1 MSNVSGETPTAGIP
15 VGQLPSSVA
24 VTPDGSHAYVTN
36 AQSGSVS
43 VIDLAMRTVSATI
56 DMPPVQI
63 TGKSFSSPSAVAINP
78 TGRHAYVVGLIDG
91 GIRRIETA
99 TNTLD
104 PCKIEGHIGIGFPGG
119 FAISSDGRLGYAAD
133 QSMGGLRVID
143 LANNTATEKWIMLND
158 SAPRAVAITPD
169 GRSLYTTTFGCS
181 VVVVDTGSGN
191 VVGHDIIIGCDPAGV
206 DVTRDGR
213 RLLVVNATEII
224 DDTVSTIS
232 VINTATNKVVG
243 SEVSLGLPAGT
254 TALGIAI
261 IDDERDTCITCWDK
275 QSGLG
280 TIRIIPTLTIL
291 EQVP

>member
-133 QSMGGLRVID
+133 QSMGGLRVIN

-232 VINTATNKVVG
+232 VINTATNKVFG
-243 SEVSLGLPAGT
+243 S
-254 TALGIAI
+254 
-261 IDDERDTCITCWDK
+261 
-275 QSGLG
+275 
-280 TIRIIPTLTIL
+280 
-291 EQVP
+291 

>member
-1 MSNVSGETPTAGIP
+1 MNNVSSETSTAGIP

-24 VTPDGSHAYVTN
+24 VTPDGSHAYV
-36 AQSGSVS
+36 
-43 VIDLAMRTVSATI
+43 
-56 DMPPVQI
+56 
-63 TGKSFSSPSAVAINP
+63 
-78 TGRHAYVVGLIDG
+78 VGLIDG

-104 PCKIEGHIGIGFPGG
+104 PSKIEGHIGVGFSEG

-143 LANNTATEKWIMLND
+143 IENNTATDKWIMLND

-169 GRSLYTTTFGCS
+169 PAS
-181 VVVVDTGSGN
+181 VDF
-191 VVGHDIIIGCDPAGV
+191 
-206 DVTRDGR
+206 TRDGR
-213 RLLVVNATEII
+213 RLLVVNASGII

-261 IDDERDTCITCWDK
+261 IDDEGDTCITCWD
-275 QSGLG
+275 SRAGLG